1 LNRWGD
7 KLEPREFKDHVYSQ
21 FAQISKALS
30 SPKRFEVLDYL
41 SQGPKTV
48 ERLSKE
54 AKMSVANTS
63 KHLQSL
69 LEARV
74 VKFSKD
80 KNFVYYSLADEN
92 VVELLHSIKN
102 LAETQFSEITHVRKA
117 YIGRD
122 EKVKM
127 VQLKDMLKEIKNG
140 EAVLIDVRPEDEYK
154 NEHISGALSIPVQNL
169 EEHISA
175 LPKDKKIIA
184 YCRGPYCA
192 FATQAVDTLNS
203 LGYEAYRM
211 EEGVH
216 EWKQS
221 DYIH

>member
-1 LNRWGD
+1 M
-7 KLEPREFKDHVYSQ
+7 EPREFKDLVYGQ
-21 FAQISKALS
+21 FARISKALS
-30 SPKRFEVLDYL
+30 SPKRFELLDYL

-48 ERLSKE
+48 DRLSKE

-69 LEARV
+69 LEAKL

-80 KNFVYYSLADEN
+80 KNFVFYSLADDN

-102 LAETQFSEITHVRKA
+102 LAEMQFSDITHVRKG

-122 EKVKM
+122 DKIKM
-127 VQLKDMLKEIKNG
+127 VQLKDILKEIQDG

-154 NEHISGALSIPVQNL
+154 DQHISGAISVPVQNL
-169 EEHISA
+169 EEHISS
-175 LPKDKKIIA
+175 LPRDKKIIA

-192 FATQAVDTLNS
+192 FATQAVETLNS

-216 EWKQS
+216 EWKQAE
-221 DYIH
+221 YIH